1 MAFVLLCFQLHMFKK
16 AIQKYLNNFTGF
28 SREIWILA
36 IITFINRA
44 GTMVLPFLSKYLK
57 EDLGFSYSQV
67 GWIMVSFGFG
77 SMLGS
82 WLGGKLSDKIGF
94 YKVMVF
100 SLFTSGLMFFGLQKI
115 TSFEGLMVAIFLI
128 MVVAD
133 MFRPAMF
140 VSLAAYAKPENR
152 TRALTLVRLA
162 INLGFAAGPALGGLI
177 IMNIGYEGLFW
188 IDGASCIIA
197 ILIFWYLVKEKQKS
211 SYLNKDQPGEILTA
225 SVFRDGPFWIFLT
238 ACLITGILF
247 FQLFTTLPLYHKEQ
261 FDLTE
266 FQENI
271 LNGINPADISIR
283 YFETELSGEL
293 TNEILTPTNYI
304 NTAYPQ
310 NIYVQVTRNQ
320 SPNCNAFTSFALQV
334 NLNPMPVLAQ
344 DLPICMDSQT
354 NQATTTVTLNAGL
367 PMATHD
373 FIWEWNGVVLTNE
386 IRNILVAQA
395 PGTYQVTAIN
405 KGTLC
410 EGIANTTIIP
420 YFKPQ
425 ASVSYLTSPF
435 TGKGSVEIVS
445 ENSVSYTYS
454 LDEAPEQTSPL
465 FENLE
470 AGTHQIVVTD
480 INGCGT
486 QILTVVI
493 TDYMRY
499 FTPNGDGYN
508 EEWKVLGLE
517 EHQEAEVY
525 IFDRHGKL
533 IKGMRANEQWN
544 GTLNGYALP
553 SNDYWFTVQYTD
565 NGKSIVYK
573 SHFTLKR

>member
-1 MAFVLLCFQLHMFKK
+1 MIKK
-16 AIQKYLNNFTGF
+16 AFQKYLNNFTGF

-57 EDLGFSYSQV
+57 EDLGFTYSQV

-177 IMNIGYEGLFW
+177 IMNIGYQGLFW

-197 ILIFWYLVKEKQKS
+197 IMIFWYLVKEKQKS
-211 SYLNKDQPGEILTA
+211 SYLNKEQPGEILTA
-225 SVFRDGPFWIFLT
+225 SVFRDGPFWVFLI

-266 FQENI
+266 FQSGLLLT
-271 LNGINPADISIR
+271 LNGFVIFLLEMPIV
-283 YFETELSGEL
+283 
-293 TNEILTPTNYI
+293 NYI
-304 NTAYPQ
+304 EKNKLNKVKIITIGTFAMAVSMLLLLF
-310 NIYVQVTRNQ
+310 NIWAGILIIMILFMTIGEMF
-320 SPNCNAFTSFALQV
+320 AFPFSNSFALSRA
-334 NLNPMPVLAQ
+334 PKGHEGRYMAIFTMSYSLAHILSAKTGMTII
-344 DLPICMDSQT
+344 D
-354 NQATTTVTLNAGL
+354 NYGYQANWLFMGTLGIIGAL
-367 PMATHD
+367 LCYWVM
-373 FIWEWNGVVLTNE
+373 
-386 IRNILVAQA
+386 ILVRKENQ
-395 PGTYQVTAIN
+395 T
-405 KGTLC
+405 K
-410 EGIANTTIIP
+410 
-420 YFKPQ
+420 K
-425 ASVSYLTSPF
+425 
-435 TGKGSVEIVS
+435 IV
-445 ENSVSYTYS
+445 
-454 LDEAPEQTSPL
+454 A
-465 FENLE
+465 
-470 AGTHQIVVTD
+470 
-480 INGCGT
+480 
-486 QILTVVI
+486 
-493 TDYMRY
+493 
-499 FTPNGDGYN
+499 
-508 EEWKVLGLE
+508 
-517 EHQEAEVY
+517 
-525 IFDRHGKL
+525 
-533 IKGMRANEQWN
+533 
-544 GTLNGYALP
+544 
-553 SNDYWFTVQYTD
+553 
-565 NGKSIVYK
+565 
-573 SHFTLKR
+573 